1 MRIVV
6 FFSSSKIPER
16 EGSIS
21 PFSFMGSCRL
31 LVKRFLH
38 CLPSEIVLLQGNED
52 VVSVQDFIFLYLC
65 LV

>member
-6 FFSSSKIPER
+6 FFSSSKSARGAFHHPALWEAA
-16 EGSIS
+16 
-21 PFSFMGSCRL
+21 RL